1 MIVAI
6 IYDNANGVVKVP
18 NKSKNT
24 ANCIEKQNRPG
35 NSGVTINSNILCIVP
50 LIHLRLCDSNTLNSL
65 GTIVSHTADGQYIVL
80 RFGNARKMSVVRYR
94 SSPNNNKFF

>member
-1 MIVAI
+1 M
-6 IYDNANGVVKVP
+6 YDNANGVVKVP

-35 NSGVTINSNILCIVP
+35 NSGVAINSNILCIVP

-65 GTIVSHTADGQYIVL
+65 GTMVSHTADGQYNVL
-80 RFGNARKMSVVRYR
+80 RLGNARNIIVVRYR
-94 SSPNNNKFF
+94 SSPNSNKFF